1 MNITEKFKETFNNA
15 GIDFLNDN
23 IKEKLLL
30 VNSKELLKSFMDTL
44 KLTVQLRNSEIN
56 SDVDYIISP
65 VKDGN
70 GNFYYSENYKKP
82 NEEVPTQPQDGDANG
97 AYNIARKGLMIINKL
112 KNTDD
117 VTNNEL
123 LKISKKEWLE
133 FAQKGDLGE

>member
-1 MNITEKFKETFNNA
+1 M
-15 GIDFLNDN
+15 
-23 IKEKLLL
+23 
-30 VNSKELLKSFMDTL
+30 
-44 KLTVQLRNSEIN
+44 RNSEIN

-65 VKDGN
+65 VKDRN
-70 GNFYYSENYKKP
+70 GNFYCSENYKKS